1 MNGWMGAAIV
11 LLLALPPCG
20 WIALTRSE
28 QQRLVALD
36 MTGVIGTLEL
46 MVLTIGFN
54 RMPMMDL
61 PLALALMS
69 FGSGI
74 LFAHFLARHL

>member
-1 MNGWMGAAIV
+1 MSVWIGGSIV

-28 QQRLVALD
+28 NQRLVGLD
-36 MTGVIGTLEL
+36 MAGVICTLDL
-46 MVLTIGFN
+46 MLLTLAFN

-61 PLALALMS
+61 AIALALMS
-69 FGSGI
+69 FGSGM